1 MIRRLDSSRSGFN
14 SALAAL
20 LESSEVNQL
29 EVSEKV
35 KQIIKEVKT
44 GGDRSLVELT
54 NRFDGRSVNEITDL
68 IVGRSRLQQAFND
81 LDPLT
86 SDALKLS
93 VERIERYHH
102 QQLKVGAASWD
113 YTDDLGNRVGQRVRA
128 MTRVGLYVPGGK
140 ASYPSTVLMTA
151 IPARVAGVEELV
163 LCVPMPNSEENK
175 VVLAAAWL
183 SGVDLVL
190 SVGGAQA
197 IAAMAYGTESIPK
210 VNKIVGP
217 GNVFVAAAKEM
228 VFGDVG
234 IDMVAGPSEVV
245 IVADDSA
252 DAECVIRDMLAQ
264 AEHDEMAQAII
275 ISSSQQLL
283 SAIETRLPDITNN
296 EARQEII
303 EKSLSSRGA
312 LIKVRDLSEA
322 FRIVNTIAPE
332 HLQLAL
338 VDARE
343 YLDQIKWAGAIFLGI
358 DTAEVVGDYT
368 AGPSHV
374 LPTGGTARFASP
386 LGVYDFQ
393 VRSSVIE
400 CSAEGS
406 VYLNRAAEI
415 IADAEGLSAHAKSA
429 SLRVKG

>member
-1 MIRRLDSSRSGFN
+1 MIRHLDSSRSGFN
-14 SALAAL
+14 SALTAL
-20 LESSEVNQL
+20 LVSSEVNQL
-29 EVSEKV
+29 EVSAKV
-35 KQIIKEVKT
+35 KQVIKEVKT

-54 NRFDGRSVNEITDL
+54 NRFDGRSVNEIADL
-68 IVGRSRLQQAFND
+68 IVEPSRLQQAFND
-81 LDPLT
+81 LDPLIAN
-86 SDALKLS
+86 ALKLS
-93 VERIERYHH
+93 FERIERYHQ

-210 VNKIVGP
+210 VDKIVGP

-275 ISSSQQLL
+275 ISSSQELL
-283 SAIETRLPDITNN
+283 SAIETRLPDIINN

>member
-1 MIRRLDSSRSGFN
+1 
-14 SALAAL
+14 
-20 LESSEVNQL
+20 
-29 EVSEKV
+29 
-35 KQIIKEVKT
+35 
-44 GGDRSLVELT
+44 
-54 NRFDGRSVNEITDL
+54 
-68 IVGRSRLQQAFND
+68 
-81 LDPLT
+81 
-86 SDALKLS
+86 
-93 VERIERYHH
+93 
-102 QQLKVGAASWD
+102 
-113 YTDDLGNRVGQRVRA
+113 
-128 MTRVGLYVPGGK
+128 
-140 ASYPSTVLMTA
+140 
-151 IPARVAGVEELV
+151 
-163 LCVPMPNSEENK
+163 
-175 VVLAAAWL
+175 
-183 SGVDLVL
+183 
-190 SVGGAQA
+190 
-197 IAAMAYGTESIPK
+197 
-210 VNKIVGP
+210 
-217 GNVFVAAAKEM
+217 M

-283 SAIETRLPDITNN
+283 SAIETRLPDIINN

-343 YLDQIKWAGAIFLGI
+343 YLDQIKWAGAIFLGS

-386 LGVYDFQ
+386 LG
-393 VRSSVIE
+393 IK
-400 CSAEGS
+400 
-406 VYLNRAAEI
+406 
-415 IADAEGLSAHAKSA
+415 DA
-429 SLRVKG
+429 